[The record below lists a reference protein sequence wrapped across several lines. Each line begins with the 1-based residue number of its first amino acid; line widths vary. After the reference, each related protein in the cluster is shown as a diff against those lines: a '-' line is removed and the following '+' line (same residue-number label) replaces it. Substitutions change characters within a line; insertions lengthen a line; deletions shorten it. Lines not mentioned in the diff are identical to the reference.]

1 MTYVAMLRAINL
13 KGHNRIGM
21 ADLRALFVDLG
32 CTDVSTYVQSGNV
45 VFKSPKTA
53 PQLEGAIERAI
64 SSAFGLD
71 VTVLVRSKQELG
83 KVVAGNPFTAPA
95 AEPAHLHVTF
105 LTEKPETSR
114 VRDVQA
120 RELAPEKL
128 AVRGREVYLHCPN
141 GYGRTKLNNA
151 FLEKQLGVAGTT
163 RNWRTVTTLADLAK
177 T

>member
-21 ADLRALFVDLG
+21 ADLRALFVDHG

-53 PQLEGAIERAI
+53 AQLVRAIERAI

-71 VTVLVRSKQELG
+71 VTALVRSKQELG
-83 KVVAGNPFTAPA
+83 KVVAGNPFTARA
-95 AEPAHLHVTF
+95 ADSAHLHVTF
-105 LTEKPETSR
+105 LAAAPAAAR
-114 VRDVQA
+114 VRDLRA
-120 RELAPEKL
+120 RAFAPEEL

-151 FLEKQLGVAGTT
+151 FLEKQLRVAGTT
-163 RNWRTVTTLADLAK
+163 RNWRTVTRLADLARA
-177 T
+177 

>member
-21 ADLRALFVDLG
+21 TDLRALFVDLG
-32 CTDVSTYVQSGNV
+32 CTDVSTYVQSGDV

-53 PQLEGAIERAI
+53 PQLVGAIERAI

-71 VTVLVRSKQELG
+71 VTVLVRSKQELA
-83 KVVAGNPFTAPA
+83 KVVAGNPFAARA
-95 AEPAHLHVTF
+95 AELAHLHVTF
-105 LTEKPETSR
+105 LTDAPAAAR
-114 VRDVQA
+114 VRDLRA
-120 RELAPEKL
+120 REFAPEEL
-128 AVRGREVYLHCPN
+128 TVRGREVYLHCPN

-177 T
+177 A

>member
-1 MTYVAMLRAINL
+1 MTHVAMLRAINL

-45 VFKSPKTA
+45 VFKSPKSA
-53 PQLEGAIERAI
+53 AQLVGAIERAI

-71 VTVLVRSKQELG
+71 VTVLVRSKQELA
-83 KVVAGNPFTAPA
+83 KVVAGNPFAARA

-105 LTEKPETSR
+105 LAAAPAAAR
-114 VRDVQA
+114 VRDLRA
-120 RELAPEKL
+120 RDFAPEEL
-128 AVRGREVYLHCPN
+128 TVRGREVYLHCPN

-163 RNWRTVTTLADLAK
+163 RNWRTVTTLAELTK
-177 T
+177 S